1 MRNVSI
7 AGELPSKGKVTH
19 NERRHPDALLSHQIC
34 YPVPSNQL
42 WRFVCLILLLVL
54 ILSTHICSSRVFL
67 LLWSG
72 FSIVLLYW
80 PILSNNVSSQYNQI
94 QKLWSQGVDPLPGS
108 LPNSLPQSVPKPQPS
123 QHVED
128 SAVWSLGS
136 MVPWCLDP
144 PSGAWVPIFPPHP
157 FLKWFCKQP
166 SPSVPHLLKSRGVPL
181 SQNQKYP
188 PNSPCFF
195 LSS

>member
-1 MRNVSI
+1 MKPGSWPLTRI
-7 AGELPSKGKVTH
+7 TTKLPS
-19 NERRHPDALLSHQIC
+19 
-34 YPVPSNQL
+34 
-42 WRFVCLILLLVL
+42 
-54 ILSTHICSSRVFL
+54 
-67 LLWSG
+67 
-72 FSIVLLYW
+72 
-80 PILSNNVSSQYNQI
+80 
-94 QKLWSQGVDPLPGS
+94 
-108 LPNSLPQSVPKPQPS
+108 QSVPKPQPS

-128 SAVWSLGS
+128 SAVWNLGS

-144 PSGAWVPIFPPHP
+144 PSGALVPIFPPDP

-195 LSS
+195 LSSQATWPFVRTSSQLVLLGLRLLAHLCLPILCSCFLSRLLPATQQPQKPEPTFPFPIHLLSRE